1 MALVMRLVWA
11 SPNMCPNW
19 CTITFTDISRYR
31 YNIIYNIHLQ
41 QLGVHAKGGPVG
53 KQGEGVL
60 VGPGLVAVQEDG
72 HLGPRLPGPGGRP
85 GDLLRAVHARQTL
98 PAVVI
103 LYAGERMLQ
112 VLKFTKISLEP
123 ADTSKQGCWE

>member
-11 SPNMCPNW
+11 SPSMCPNW
-19 CTITFTDISRYR
+19 CTITCADISRYR

-41 QLGVHAKGGPVG
+41 QLGVHAKGGPVRE
-53 KQGEGVL
+53 QGEGVL

-103 LYAGERMLQ
+103 
-112 VLKFTKISLEP
+112 S
-123 ADTSKQGCWE
+123 CWRVTGVGVKVY